1 MKEKNVNRLQSVS
14 VEAGMV
20 LAATYTGGNVIRV
33 DLSDVVR
40 RLEIFAPLDLRR
52 EFRRAAVVD
61 FGWAVE
67 WPCGASL
74 DSDRLLEMSLEQQG
88 QVANVDFRRW
98 QDRHQL
104 SLTDAAKAIG
114 LTRRTVSQYRTGA
127 RPVPRT
133 VTLACKGWDLEHGRA
148 KRGRATRGVKLGAQ
162 PPSRISH
169 RSEK

>member
-1 MKEKNVNRLQSVS
+1 MSEKNTNRLQSVS

-20 LAATYTGGNVIRV
+20 LAATYTGGNTIRV
-33 DLSDVVR
+33 DLTDVVQ
-40 RLEIFAPLDLRR
+40 RLEIFAPLESRR
-52 EFRRAAVVD
+52 EFRRATMVD
-61 FGWAVE
+61 FGWGVE

-74 DSDRLLEMSLEQQG
+74 DSDRLLEMALEQQG

-127 RPVPRT
+127 RTVPRT
-133 VTLACKGWDLEHGRA
+133 VTLACKGWELEQGQSKLGRA
-148 KRGRATRGVKLGAQ
+148 RAKGEAA
-162 PPSRISH
+162 
-169 RSEK
+169 RSAHG

>member
-1 MKEKNVNRLQSVS
+1 MREKNINRLQSVS
-14 VEAGMV
+14 IEAGMV
-20 LAATYTGGNVIRV
+20 LAATYSGGNTIRV
-33 DLSDVVR
+33 DLTDVVQ
-40 RLEIFAPLDLRR
+40 RLEVFAPLESRR

-61 FGWAVE
+61 FGWGVE

-74 DSDRLLEMSLEQQG
+74 DSDRLLEMALEQQG
-88 QVANVDFRRW
+88 QVANVNFRRW

-133 VTLACKGWDLEHGRA
+133 VTLACKGWEMEQRPSKPGKSKA
-148 KRGRATRGVKLGAQ
+148 KDEATRSAHG
-162 PPSRISH
+162 
-169 RSEK
+169 

>member
-1 MKEKNVNRLQSVS
+1 MSERNVNRLQSVN

-20 LAATYTGGNVIRV
+20 LAATYAGGNTIRV
-33 DLSDVVR
+33 DLTDVAR
-40 RLEIFAPLDLRR
+40 RLEAFSPLESRR

-61 FGWAVE
+61 FGWGVE

-74 DSDRLLEMSLEQQG
+74 DSDRLLEMALEQQG
-88 QVANVDFRRW
+88 QVANVNFRHW
-98 QDRHQL
+98 QDRHHL

-133 VTLACKGWDLEHGRA
+133 VTLACKGWETEQRPP
-148 KRGRATRGVKLGAQ
+148 KRGRVKQAGEATRPAQ
-162 PPSRISH
+162 G
-169 RSEK
+169 

>member
-14 VEAGMV
+14 VGAGMM
-20 LAATYTGGNVIRV
+20 LAATYTGGNTIRV
-33 DLSDVVR
+33 DLTDVAR
-40 RLEIFAPLDLRR
+40 RLEVFAPLESRR

-74 DSDRLLEMSLEQQG
+74 DSDRLLEMALEQQG

-104 SLTDAAKAIG
+104 SLADAAKAIG

-133 VTLACKGWDLEHGRA
+133 VTLACKGWELEQGRP
-148 KRGRATRGVKLGAQ
+148 KRDRASEMSNAARCAQ
-162 PPSRISH
+162 R
-169 RSEK
+169 